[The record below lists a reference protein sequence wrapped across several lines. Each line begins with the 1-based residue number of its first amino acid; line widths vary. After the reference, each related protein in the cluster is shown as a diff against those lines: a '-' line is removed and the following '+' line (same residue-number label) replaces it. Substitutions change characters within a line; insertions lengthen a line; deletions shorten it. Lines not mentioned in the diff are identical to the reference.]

1 MVCNYNLVYNYPMQT
16 KPQIEQARDIIRKN
30 PHLIW
35 YSKNYDG
42 FEERTIF
49 EHVLNYGQWEDVQ
62 ELVRIYGFKESL
74 KVLKELTKGPRQ
86 NLYPQVSHYFNLYFS
101 QYA

>member
-1 MVCNYNLVYNYPMQT
+1 MQN
-16 KPQIEQARDIIRKN
+16 KSQIEQARDIIREN

-42 FEERTIF
+42 FSERTIF

-62 ELVRIYGFKESL
+62 ELVRIYGFKGCLNILLEIITKYKRNNL
-74 KVLKELTKGPRQ
+74 RKEVISY
-86 NLYPQVSHYFNLYFS
+86 YPAYFK
-101 QYA
+101 AHA